1 MSTLTLGL
9 IDGLL
14 AATKSEDV
22 DKGLIRGYFENVGHV
37 DDKALAS
44 RILGS
49 VLKSLESDQSI
60 TELHRRVLKSLVNV
74 LKHQTPT
81 SNGTSND
88 TPNGNATVASA
99 SAGDLVPSNTV
110 INKSDV
116 EKPSSLGDD
125 HGDASQ
131 TSVAKSPTQE
141 VHNSATIYNDA
152 VRGKSEEPSA
162 PSNGH
167 VGPSGTSIASLLVE
181 EVQKSQN
188 TESVGSPVPSRDR
201 DEDVSPAT
209 GHGAGTQQVS
219 DKDASSRQASGGSD
233 QHGSGKTHPEV
244 ASEERPRKLLPHE
257 WRSPIPAALL
267 KAGSS
272 NFSEGSKDKSGAGRS
287 QLQDKGIASLQQRYN
302 QDVSQNNGDHGALKS
317 KDDDDVV
324 SGVGWGAVTP
334 KANWGVETPKPKS
347 NLGELFQSKHSPT
360 PSESASQAPRIW

>member
-1 MSTLTLGL
+1 M
-9 IDGLL
+9 
-14 AATKSEDV
+14 
-22 DKGLIRGYFENVGHV
+22 
-37 DDKALAS
+37 
-44 RILGS
+44 
-49 VLKSLESDQSI
+49 
-60 TELHRRVLKSLVNV
+60 

-233 QHGSGKTHPEV
+233 QHGSGKTHPEGMKLSSQSWIHCQGPMARGQGGKEFIIVYPCPNQPDTNLLTV